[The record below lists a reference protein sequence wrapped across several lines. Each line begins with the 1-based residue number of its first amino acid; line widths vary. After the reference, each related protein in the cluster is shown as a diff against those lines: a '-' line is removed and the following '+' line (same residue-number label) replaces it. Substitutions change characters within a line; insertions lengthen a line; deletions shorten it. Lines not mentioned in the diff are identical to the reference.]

1 MALKILALDVATKTG
16 WAVDGTS
23 GTWDFKPRKGE
34 SVGMR
39 IVRLKA
45 AVREMIKLN
54 EIDLVVYERAAG
66 VHKNSIIVESEMIG
80 ALVCFLLEE
89 KINYTCYSA
98 KEIKKYATGNG
109 NAGKLLMIKAAN
121 EKLGYTGNDDNEA
134 DALWLYQL
142 ATYDLITRDKLK

>member
-39 IVRLKA
+39 TVRLKA